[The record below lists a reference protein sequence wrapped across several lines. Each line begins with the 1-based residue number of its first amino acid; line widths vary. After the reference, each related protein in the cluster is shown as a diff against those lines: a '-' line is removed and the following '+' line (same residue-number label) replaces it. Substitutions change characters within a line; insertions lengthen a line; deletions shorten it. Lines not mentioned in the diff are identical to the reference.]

1 MLLVVVKKEEET
13 GRGAKDSKV
22 GIPYHKPKLRE
33 TERERRIQVTSS
45 PQGLKKNE
53 RLARSVY
60 RRRSNLI
67 IITNSK
73 KKQKQQKQTNE
84 SDIFIEMENTA
95 QFRLRVYF

>member
-1 MLLVVVKKEEET
+1 MVLVVVKKEET

-22 GIPYHKPKLRE
+22 GIGIPYHKPKLKE

-67 IITNSK
+67 ITN
-73 KKQKQQKQTNE
+73 
-84 SDIFIEMENTA
+84 
-95 QFRLRVYF
+95 